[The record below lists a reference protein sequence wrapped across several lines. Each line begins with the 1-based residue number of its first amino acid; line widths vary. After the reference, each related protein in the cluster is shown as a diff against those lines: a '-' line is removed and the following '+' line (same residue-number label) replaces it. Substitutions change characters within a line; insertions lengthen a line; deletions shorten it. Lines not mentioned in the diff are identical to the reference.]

1 MRTLINWLEK
11 VFKCFISFE
20 KRIMKVS
27 SLITCQFFLVGR
39 ALGYDQTLIDY
50 YIDLLYFS

>member
-50 YIDLLYFS
+50 YIDLK